1 MIEQALYEDR
11 ALIRMLGMRR
21 TMFVVAA
28 DFMPVVQAAC
38 TDEIALRQRRRYVQL
53 LAQGGIAGDV
63 APGSRMSRNP
73 PRGARGRPRR
83 SPGLVIAGDE
93 ETVPGAAPWVALL
106 PALDPTVM
114 GWRDRHWFLG
124 GHRTALTDRSGN
136 IGPTVWWDGRVVGG
150 WAQRAA
156 GEIVFRLLEDMGADA
171 VGAVT
176 EEAERL
182 RGWIGSVRVTPR
194 FRTPLERDL
203 SG

>member
-1 MIEQALYEDR
+1 M
-11 ALIRMLGMRR
+11 
-21 TMFVVAA
+21 
-28 DFMPVVQAAC
+28 
-38 TDEIALRQRRRYVQL
+38 
-53 LAQGGIAGDV
+53 IAGD
-63 APGSRMSRNP
+63 
-73 PRGARGRPRR
+73 
-83 SPGLVIAGDE
+83 D
-93 ETVPGAAPWVALL
+93 ETVPGPAPWVALL

-124 GHRTALTDRSGN
+124 GHRTALTDRSGI
-136 IGPTVWWDGRVVGG
+136 IGRTVWWDGRMVGG

-156 GEIVFRLLEDMGADA
+156 GEIVFRLLEDMGANA